1 MSAAL
6 NGKRVAALALV
17 GDKKVYFWR
26 SGAHT
31 VSYDLIG
38 GNNALHQGTMRWLH
52 DSGYFVISTTE
63 KHGIA
68 YVTPK
73 GANALAEHSVP
84 A

>member
-1 MSAAL
+1 MSAL

-31 VSYDLIG
+31 VSYDLLG

-52 DSGYFVISTTE
+52 DSGYIATSTE
-63 KHGIA
+63 PHGLA
-68 YVTPK
+68 TVTPK
-73 GANALAEHSVP
+73 GANALAEYSVP

>member
-1 MSAAL
+1 MSAL

-17 GDKKVYFWR
+17 GDRKVYFWR

-31 VSYDLIG
+31 VSYDLLG

-52 DSGYFVISTTE
+52 DSGYFVITTE

-68 YVTPK
+68 SVTTK